1 MSANFNTKTSD
12 FKGSAAAADPLV
24 GQVPL
29 VVDMTLR
36 WGDMTLQDKILE
48 GQNWGPWG
56 FSGPGTL
63 KKRFPGKNDVE

>member
-1 MSANFNTKTSD
+1 MVTKQ
-12 FKGSAAAADPLV
+12 FIAPIQGSAAAADPLV

-36 WGDMTLQDKILE
+36 WGDMTLREEILE

-56 FSGPGTL
+56 FSGPGTS